1 MVLVQPAN
9 FTEMTAE
16 QLLHDL
22 KMKVTQSC
30 PTLCYPMDYTVH
42 GILQARIL
50 EWISCSLLQGI
61 FLIQGLNP
69 DLPHCSLIIYQLN
82 HQGCPRIASVQFS
95 SVTQS
100 CPTLCDPM
108 NYTVHGILQA
118 RILEWVAFPLSGGSS
133 QPRDWTQISH
143 IAGGFLT
150 RWAAR
155 L

>member
-1 MVLVQPAN
+1 M
-9 FTEMTAE
+9 
-16 QLLHDL
+16 LLFVKPQHESA
-22 KMKVTQSC
+22 MKVKVAQSC
-30 PTLCYPMDYTVH
+30 LTLCYPMDYTVH

-100 CPTLCDPM
+100 CLTLCNLMDHI
-108 NYTVHGILQA
+108 VHGILQA
-118 RILEWVAFPLSGGSS
+118 RILECVACPFSRGSS
-133 QPRDWTQISH
+133 QPRDRTQVSCL
-143 IAGGFLT
+143 AGGFTSLAT
-150 RWAAR
+150 REAH
-155 L
+155 